1 MGELVPMW
9 NSGIQQMSD
18 KVAGDGG
25 FIPACQDAFDRI
37 TEATKNYRDELD
49 AMAQVAGVDL
59 LSVRLGVDDLA
70 LSFEN
75 LITDNDELLGRMF
88 EELSTIQ
95 ELRME
100 AQALMMQYKGVY

>member
-59 LSVRLGVDDLA
+59 LSVRMGVDDLVF
-70 LSFEN
+70 SFEN
-75 LITDNDELLGRMF
+75 LIMDNDELLGRMF
-88 EELSTIQ
+88 EELTTIQ
-95 ELRME
+95 SLRM
-100 AQALMMQYKGVY
+100 